1 MIEEGEEMRYKTYN
15 RLRQA
20 RLKKGYSI
28 GELAGISGVNQR
40 MIGKYEN
47 GEKDIDS
54 ARLETLVKLSFAL
67 ECRIS
72 SIINND
78 TLRKALSELE
88 G

>member
-1 MIEEGEEMRYKTYN
+1 MRYKTYN

-28 GELAGISGVNQR
+28 GELAEVSGVNQR

-54 ARLETLVKLSFAL
+54 ARLETLVKLSLAL

-72 SIINND
+72 SIINNG
-78 TLRKALSELE
+78 TLRKALSDLE
-88 G
+88 GLSE

>member
-1 MIEEGEEMRYKTYN
+1 MRYKTYN

-28 GELAGISGVNQR
+28 GELAEVSGVNQR

-54 ARLETLVKLSFAL
+54 ARLETLVKLSLAL

-72 SIINND
+72 SIINNG
-78 TLRKALSELE
+78 TLRNALSELE
-88 G
+88 GLSE

>member
-1 MIEEGEEMRYKTYN
+1 MRYKTYN

-28 GELAGISGVNQR
+28 GELAEVSGVNQR

-54 ARLETLVKLSFAL
+54 ARLETLVKLSLAL

-72 SIINND
+72 SIINNG

-88 G
+88 GLSE